1 MPLQSSLATC
11 GSRAAGVCR
20 SSGTI
25 SKQARSPAK
34 VIPLCRPSARCGAMV
49 QRETYMSEHN
59 PARKSFETGARAAR
73 EAAESGT
80 EAAEQAA
87 KRAEQSYSTAA
98 EGLRDF
104 NAKLMNMA
112 QANTTAG
119 LNFLAELARA
129 KGPTEAFELWSR
141 HTQTQFQRMT

>member
-1 MPLQSSLATC
+1 
-11 GSRAAGVCR
+11 
-20 SSGTI
+20 
-25 SKQARSPAK
+25 
-34 VIPLCRPSARCGAMV
+34 
-49 QRETYMSEHN
+49 MSEHN

-141 HTQTQFQRMT
+141 HTQTQFQRMTEQSQELATLGQRIATSSTEPLRRGLDLTR

>member
-1 MPLQSSLATC
+1 
-11 GSRAAGVCR
+11 
-20 SSGTI
+20 
-25 SKQARSPAK
+25 
-34 VIPLCRPSARCGAMV
+34 
-49 QRETYMSEHN
+49 MSEHN
-59 PARKSFETGARAAR
+59 PARKSFETGAKAAR

-87 KRAEQSYSTAA
+87 KRAEQSYSSAA
-98 EGLRDF
+98 AGLRDF

-141 HTQTQFQRMT
+141 HTQTHFQRMTEQSQELATLGQRIAASSTEPLRRGFDQMR

>member
-1 MPLQSSLATC
+1 
-11 GSRAAGVCR
+11 
-20 SSGTI
+20 
-25 SKQARSPAK
+25 
-34 VIPLCRPSARCGAMV
+34 
-49 QRETYMSEHN
+49 MSEHN
-59 PARKSFETGARAAR
+59 PARKSFETGAKAAR

-87 KRAEQSYSTAA
+87 KRAEQSYSSAA
-98 EGLRDF
+98 AGLRDF

-119 LNFLAELARA
+119 LNFLAELAHA

-141 HTQTQFQRMT
+141 HTQTHFQRMTEQSQELATLGQRIAASSTEPLRRGFDQMR